1 MTKYIDKSALAAELE
16 KRIKETESMQ
26 PKFDQF
32 WAGQISAFKGVLKI
46 LDTFEEKEVDL
57 DELLSNLD
65 KDIKEFVTTEEF
77 EKDSAMYGH
86 YWAIAKH
93 SFELGLKAKGK

>member
-1 MTKYIDKSALAAELE
+1 MKLIDKDKIVKEIK
-16 KRIKETESMQ
+16 KRIKETKSMQ

-93 SFELGLKAKGK
+93 SFELGLKTKEK

>member
-1 MTKYIDKSALAAELE
+1 MKLIDKDKIVKEIK
-16 KRIKETESMQ
+16 KRIKETKSMQ